1 MGGGERELAWG
12 AEASKGEVG
21 GQARGPGGGG
31 EESGAQVSREGWV
44 LGVRCLEVLNRW
56 SLKCPVEESSRPA
69 SKGRERKGWSRA
81 SPQGVRACWKVRP

>member
-1 MGGGERELAWG
+1 MHLSAPSRFLPCFTGSDLL
-12 AEASKGEVG
+12 G

-31 EESGAQVSREGWV
+31 EESGAQASREGWV

-69 SKGRERKGWSRA
+69 SKGWER
-81 SPQGVRACWKVRP
+81 